1 MRNTQV
7 VKLLSPLKEER
18 WVMTFSKMSWD
29 ASSASWNVPS
39 IRGDR
44 LNTRSCTP
52 VSTVSSAALSPA
64 VACSIRADS
73 SCFSFVLI
81 KAPPERLDWNCLD
94 L

>member
-39 IRGDR
+39 IRRDR
-44 LNTRSCTP
+44 LNTRS
-52 VSTVSSAALSPA
+52 
-64 VACSIRADS
+64 
-73 SCFSFVLI
+73 
-81 KAPPERLDWNCLD
+81 
-94 L
+94 